1 MVVDVVKV
9 EDTVTE
15 EIVTKLPVTDEEDEE
30 ENNLCISSIEIPIR
44 CLRKNLIILDLNGL
58 LVDIVSSHPKE
69 VTPDATI
76 ARNSCKK
83 NNYYFFVDFFNG
95 VRIYY

>member
-76 ARNSCKK
+76 ARNSSKK
-83 NNYYFFVDFFNG
+83 NNCYFIIFC
-95 VRIYY
+95 